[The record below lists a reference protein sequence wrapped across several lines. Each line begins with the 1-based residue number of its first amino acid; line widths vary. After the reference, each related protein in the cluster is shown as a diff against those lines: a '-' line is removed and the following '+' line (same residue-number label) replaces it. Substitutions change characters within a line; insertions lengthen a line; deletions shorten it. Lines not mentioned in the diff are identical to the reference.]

1 MLTRFTVRGFKT
13 LRDLSLPLSP
23 VTLLVGANNVGKTN
37 VVRALELLATA
48 VTTGSLS
55 RAIREAGGTTAIL
68 TEGSDDALL
77 LAAEGRLGSNQFTY
91 ELGSN
96 TERFTIEG
104 PDGCSASRLQNGSFQ
119 SPWSRE
125 AFSGDP
131 GSGLNNLFLSAATPL
146 AVKRIILFLRSMRA
160 VDFSPERLREPSVP
174 SESVELGREGQNL
187 AAVLD
192 RLAGERPG
200 LRRQIDTE
208 VHRAIPSL
216 DAVVTIPLSEGRKIV
231 GVAEGDRVF
240 RAENVSDGILLFIA
254 LSTIAQ
260 TSGGATLVA
269 LEEVERGIH
278 PRRIRETLDQLLRVS
293 RSGTQ
298 FLLTTHSPLL
308 LSEFRE
314 TPESVL
320 ILERD
325 AKRGTWVNV
334 LSNLPEVLDQARD
347 MSLGDLWYAGVL
359 GGVPAQ

>member
-13 LRDLSLPLSP
+13 LRDLSLPLAP
-23 VTLLVGANNVGKTN
+23 ITLLVGANNVGKTN
-37 VVRALELLATA
+37 VVRALELLASA
-48 VTTGSLS
+48 VDKGSLR
-55 RAIREAGGTTAIL
+55 RAVEESGGTAAVQA
-68 TEGSDDALL
+68 EGSDGSLL
-77 LAAEGRLGSNQFTY
+77 LAVEGRLGPNQFKY
-91 ELGSN
+91 ELG
-96 TERFTIEG
+96 TDLERLVIEG
-104 PDGCSASRLQNGSFQ
+104 PDGCSAGRLSGSFQ

-125 AFSGDP
+125 GFTGEP
-131 GSGLNNLFLSAATPL
+131 GAGLHGLFLSGTTPL
-146 AVKRIILFLRSMRA
+146 AVKSIINFIRGMRA
-160 VDFSPERLREPSVP
+160 VDFSPERLREPSLP
-174 SESVELGREGQNL
+174 SNNVKLGREGQNL

-200 LRRQIDTE
+200 LRRQVDAE

-216 DAVVTIPLSEGRKIV
+216 DAVVTIPLSEGLKVI

-240 RAENVSDGILLFIA
+240 RADSVSDGILLFIA

-260 TSGGATLVA
+260 MSGGATLVA

-308 LSEFRE
+308 LSEFRDN
-314 TPESVL
+314 PEAVL

-325 AKRGTWVNV
+325 AQRGTWANV
-334 LSNLPEVLDQARD
+334 LSELPAVMEQAGE
-347 MSLGDLWYAGVL
+347 MSLGDLWYSGVL
-359 GGVPAQ
+359 GGVPAR